1 MNEAKPNGDVTICV
15 VHYRTPELVCRDCF
29 SERDLEKGK
38 SFVFNGAGKG
48 TVGKK
53 LYFELVDRGCQTVE
67 LPDSV
72 LGRYVWHLAHTTRVL
87 NAEMYNLRRR
97 SRRKRKKCIEKNLEN
112 AAGAVDSAG

>member
-1 MNEAKPNGDVTICV
+1 MKREN
-15 VHYRTPELVCRDCF
+15 LSF
-29 SERDLEKGK
+29 LMEREKGR
-38 SFVFNGAGKG
+38 S
-48 TVGKK
+48 VGKK